1 MGIKN
6 LQAIIWAV
14 CLVLAVGTAA
24 DQDVTIYVPGL
35 ITGTREAVWVDDA
48 CLKDKKE
55 ACEAIYAEVLAGNVQ
70 SAHGELGESVGDTK
84 DRIHVLVTDAITSP
98 GDYNAGSNTIRIRED
113 VTQVPSVSTGSVY
126 HEMGHAFVKKHL
138 GTRTGGDRDVLE
150 HWGVDEGFA
159 FILEKKLGEQ
169 VRPPSGDSVD
179 GILDGCGDDDQAY
192 AHDLGRLLAAV
203 YDEVGSSMGT
213 EKAFRYFRDAVA
225 DFDGLAMGNGSLATF
240 QEVFVNVLQEAA
252 DNEDEEEAKKAV
264 KAVAEAFRDVADV
277 TLPTPTVVD
286 SDAEGI
292 DTDDIRPDTWVPP
305 LPWWFG
311 DSSLFECRVVDVSN
325 VRCVRRPDDR
335 RDDGLRGT
343 GRLGPGM
350 A

>member
-1 MGIKN
+1 MDSKALVG
-6 LQAIIWAV
+6 AAWAV
-14 CLVLAVGTAA
+14 CLVSAVGTEA

-48 CLKDKKE
+48 CLEDKE
-55 ACEAIYAEVLAGNVQ
+55 EGCEAIYADVLADNVQ
-70 SAHGELGESVGDTK
+70 SAHGELGESVGDSK
-84 DRIHVLVTDAITSP
+84 GRIHVLVTSQMSAPGSYSP
-98 GDYNAGSNTIRIRED
+98 SEDLIEIRED
-113 VTQVPSVSTGSVY
+113 VTQVPSVSTRSVY

-138 GTRTGGDRDVLE
+138 ETRTGGDRNVLE
-150 HWGVDEGFA
+150 HWGADEGFA

-179 GILDGCGDDDQAY
+179 DILDGCGDDNQAC

-203 YDEVGSSMGT
+203 YDGVSSSLGT
-213 EKAFRYFRDAVA
+213 GKAFRYFRDAVA
-225 DFDGLAMGNGSLATF
+225 DFDHVGGGSLVTF

-277 TLPTPTVVD
+277 TLPAPRIVD
-286 SDAEGI
+286 EDEGI

-311 DSSLFECRVVDVSN
+311 DSSLFVCRVVDVSN
-325 VRCVRRPDDR
+325 VSCVRRPDDR
-335 RDDGLRGT
+335 GDEGPRGT
-343 GRLGPGM
+343 GRRFDPGR